1 MDLLNDDFGKRLK
14 LIRETREMTQA
25 ELARY
30 TSMSNQTISNL
41 ERGHTKT
48 ISYLD
53 LKAISKALKCK
64 LGDLVPGVEELSHN
78 DYQDLYYQIKK
89 IYDLLDSNA
98 KLKINNKLLD
108 RETREL
114 IKISLDG
121 TLKIIE
127 VKTGN
132 R

>member
-14 LIRETREMTQA
+14 LIRESREMTQA

-41 ERGHTKT
+41 ERGYTKT

-53 LKAISKALKCK
+53 LTAISKALKCK
-64 LGDLVPGVEELSHN
+64 LGDLVPGVEELSYN

-98 KLKINNKLLD
+98 KLKINSKWLD
-108 RETREL
+108 RETRDL

-127 VKTGN
+127 VKTGK